1 VRKMDELTQ
10 LVERTHPRVL
20 SEALKDEDELSI
32 AIFMLS
38 VSHDQAAK
46 ILSSLPEEKQGLVA
60 AMILKMDLVPQNM
73 VEEAISRIKGKIEEM
88 ASKVVSFGD
97 PTQRLAEILSQIPP
111 ERQRAIISTLKA
123 QDPRAAEAVLERRF
137 TFEDLRRV
145 SDTALRLIL
154 RLVSKDLQ
162 SLALALRGA
171 SEETREKIFRNL
183 PEEILRT
190 LQDEMDALGE
200 ISAKDVE
207 EGQRRVMMI
216 IRRLENEGL
225 FDPTRDIAE
234 IGG

>member
-1 VRKMDELTQ
+1 M
-10 LVERTHPRVL
+10 
-20 SEALKDEDELSI
+20 
-32 AIFMLS
+32 
-38 VSHDQAAK
+38 
-46 ILSSLPEEKQGLVA
+46 
-60 AMILKMDLVPQNM
+60 
-73 VEEAISRIKGKIEEM
+73 
-88 ASKVVSFGD
+88 
-97 PTQRLAEILSQIPP
+97 
-111 ERQRAIISTLKA
+111 
-123 QDPRAAEAVLERRF
+123 ERRF

-154 RLVSKDLQ
+154 RLVSKDLH

-183 PEEILRT
+183 PEEILQM
-190 LQDEMDALGE
+190 LQDEMDTLGE

>member
-1 VRKMDELTQ
+1 MDELTE
-10 LVERTHPRVL
+10 LVGKTHPRVL
-20 SEALKDEDELSI
+20 AEVLKDEDELSI

-38 VSHDQAAK
+38 ISHEQAAK
-46 ILSSLPEEKQGLVA
+46 VLSSLPKEKQGLVA
-60 AMILKMDLVPQNM
+60 AMILKMDLAPQNM
-73 VEEAISRIKGKIEEM
+73 VEEAISRIKEKIEEA

-97 PTQRLAEILSQIPP
+97 PTQRLAEILSQLAPN
-111 ERQRAIISTLKA
+111 QRSVILSTLEV
-123 QDPRAAEAVLERRF
+123 QDPSMAEAIREKTF
-137 TFEDLRRV
+137 TFEDLKRV

-154 RLVSKDLQ
+154 RLVSKDPQ

-183 PEEILRT
+183 PDDVLQAI
-190 LQDEMDALGE
+190 QDEMEALGE
-200 ISAKDVE
+200 ISTKDIE
-207 EGQRRVMMI
+207 EGQRRIMMI